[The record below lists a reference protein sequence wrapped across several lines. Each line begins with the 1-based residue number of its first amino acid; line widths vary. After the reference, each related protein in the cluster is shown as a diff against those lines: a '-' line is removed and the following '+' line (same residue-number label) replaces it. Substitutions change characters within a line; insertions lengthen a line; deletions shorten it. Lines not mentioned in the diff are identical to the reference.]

1 MEMETENRKMASE
14 NVSRNFDSLLCFAR
28 GRVVCVSVY
37 VWVCVYA
44 IRISLYVFPHLYLC
58 VCSACY
64 SLCALSHSMQL
75 LGWFI
80 TPCSSLSLLFSA
92 SVCFAFV
99 NPSLETETK
108 PKMLL
113 ACSF

>member
-14 NVSRNFDSLLCFAR
+14 NVSRNFDSLSCFAL
-28 GRVVCVSVY
+28 GHVVCVC
-37 VWVCVYA
+37 VCA
-44 IRISLYVFPHLYLC
+44 ICVSLYVFPHLYLC
-58 VCSACY
+58 VGSACY

-80 TPCSSLSLLFSA
+80 TPCSSLSLLFPLSL
-92 SVCFAFV
+92 CFAFV
-99 NPSLETETK
+99 NPFLETETK